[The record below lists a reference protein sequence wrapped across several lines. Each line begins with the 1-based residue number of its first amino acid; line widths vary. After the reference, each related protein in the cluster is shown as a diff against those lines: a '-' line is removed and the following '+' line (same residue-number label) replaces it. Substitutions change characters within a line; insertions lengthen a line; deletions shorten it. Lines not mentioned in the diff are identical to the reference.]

1 MWVSKRGK
9 HSMTP
14 RSVEVVPLTGRG
26 RTGLED
32 GKGDAFSSGLAE
44 LEVSVGHQIGHRAI

>member
-1 MWVSKRGK
+1 
-9 HSMTP
+9 MTP